1 MTERCYKLMC
11 CTMCACL
18 MCCCT
23 QTGRDAWF
31 RCR

>member
-1 MTERCYKLMC
+1 MTERRYKLMC